1 MKTKPSKL
9 SLSKETLKN
18 IKGLKTDVRA
28 GATTHVPAC
37 PGTLHTCASF
47 DRSC

>member
-9 SLSKETLKN
+9 TLSKETLKN
-18 IKGLKTDVRA
+18 IKTSVRA

-37 PGTLHTCASF
+37 PGTFHTCASF
-47 DRSC
+47 DRC